1 MAGTGEDEV
10 RHIVIL
16 NQNGSVEHYFHFLL
30 GFLLPLANFMN
41 TLRGDAETMTL
52 LVRSCGPM
60 DRMLAEVGF
69 PGLTV
74 IPREEHARLA
84 SATQIGGRPLQ
95 RNVLYGL
102 DFSAD
107 GDYPPAA
114 IFRHAV
120 GVLRKRL
127 APVVAAHTERLNAVF
142 APGATRIL
150 LIDRGSNSYYS
161 EPQAENAGSGAERRS
176 IGNFHAMH
184 RTLQSTVG
192 NSLAV
197 VLENTSL
204 SEQIALF
211 STADVVIAQHGAALA
226 NVVWCK
232 PGTRV
237 MEIAPAGYRVNC
249 FPPLSRMMGL
259 QHLLVPQAGLRGDC
273 DVEALMKAVR
283 AAAASQPSSTRGL

>member
-1 MAGTGEDEV
+1 MDRTGQDDV

-30 GFLLPLANFMN
+30 GFLLPLANFMD
-41 TLRGDAETMTL
+41 TLRGNAEDMAL

-60 DRMLAEVGF
+60 DRMLEEVAF

-74 IPREEHARLA
+74 IPRDEHARLA
-84 SATQIGGRPLQ
+84 SATEFGGRPLQ
-95 RNVLYGL
+95 RSVLYGL

-114 IFRHAV
+114 IFQHAV
-120 GVLRKRL
+120 SVLRKRL
-127 APVVAAHTERLNAVF
+127 APAVEAHIGRLDEAF
-142 APGATRIL
+142 APGAKRIL
-150 LIDRGSNSYYS
+150 LIDRGSDRYYAS
-161 EPQAENAGSGAERRS
+161 PQAENAGSGAERRS
-176 IGNFHAMH
+176 ISNFRAMH
-184 RTLQSTVG
+184 DTLQSTVG

-226 NVVWCK
+226 NVIWCK
-232 PGTRV
+232 PGARV
-237 MEIAPAGYRVNC
+237 LEIAPVGYRVNC
-249 FPPLSRMMGL
+249 FPPLSRTMGL
-259 QHLLVPQAGLRGDC
+259 EHRLVPQADVHGDC
-273 DVEALMKAVR
+273 DIAALMKAVR
-283 AAAASQPSSTRGL
+283 ETEASAP